1 MMRTKKMFLIFGGLF
16 LVVVMTMVAETQF
29 MTKLS
34 TYPQAQQLLDEVYA
48 AVAGGV
54 VAEEK
59 TADTYK
65 GAAEKEEDDDGGVT
79 AHHKQLSQFYA
90 EDFRRVNQ
98 NANTTTATAS
108 SSINAGISSA
118 SFSSSLGF
126 PRHDGVVIATKV
138 HSNKSMND
146 LKQMLCLLTA
156 AYNRHHHYDI
166 VVFTTLPFTPE
177 EITSLQDFVSPAALR
192 VYKDSP
198 PLDDQLRTF
207 DAAGLLHLLEA
218 RCGLALNGTLTW
230 ETKCHEPE
238 YPRSSTVALS
248 YAWQAEFR
256 TYHLWR
262 HPGLAQYKYMMWLD
276 TDAYCTKNWTTD
288 PIDKMVRE
296 DLVIMFAIS
305 PKEGAGVDELSSKM
319 QAAYGKTVCSAHIGD
334 HGRLVA
340 TPCPEQASETKMDL
354 TTGST
359 TFCSAHIGDHGRLV
373 ATPCPEQASEAKM
386 DLIHGFHHITNL
398 DFYRLPP
405 NQQFLK
411 SFVEKRFS
419 RTWDDQLAVTAPPLM
434 LAPERMYGYRA
445 DNVTLGIHHNG
456 MLDGVDDQRRDFGL
470 FFCYNKWFDQEK
482 ETWEAGNAMCSG
494 HVKSCG

>member
-198 PLDDQLRTF
+198 HLDDQLRTF
-207 DAAGLLHLLEA
+207 DAAGLLHLIED

-238 YPRSSTVALS
+238 YPKSSTVALS

-296 DLVIMFAIS
+296 DLVIMFDNFPQGKS
-305 PKEGAGVDELSSKM
+305 RVDELSSKM

-340 TPCPEQASETKMDL
+340 TPCPEQASET
-354 TTGST
+354 
-359 TFCSAHIGDHGRLV
+359 
-373 ATPCPEQASEAKM
+373 KM

-434 LAPERMYGYRA
+434 LAPERTYGYRA